1 MGRPGETSKRISAR
15 VRRGA
20 TASVAILS
28 ATALVGVALAQQPHG
43 RAPAAKPKPKT
54 VDAEAPASESTPSSA
69 PVPGSQAPAGASTLD
84 GGPIPAPPPRVD
96 LGDGGMKPSPLNPAA
111 AEMPPTTPP
120 VPSAPASA
128 AVDYDK
134 LLGDIAALRA
144 RVAAVGDSLFVARI
158 ALAVETDGSHA
169 RIGRMTVSLDDGLV
183 YTAPASFHADD
194 PTMIYDHAVA
204 PGRHAVTVDIER
216 RDDRDESF
224 KDSQHA
230 RFLVDVPPDNKLTV
244 TLRLGDDSDMG
255 KNFPSDRSGKYDI
268 RVRMKATATPANVK
282 R

>member
-1 MGRPGETSKRISAR
+1 MGQPRELSKRGASG

-20 TASVAILS
+20 TLS
-28 ATALVGVALAQQPHG
+28 LALLVATALAGVAFAQPKG
-43 RAPAAKPKPKT
+43 RPPVKPKPAPSAT
-54 VDAEAPASESTPSSA
+54 VAPTSTDDTASA
-69 PVPGSQAPAGASTLD
+69 PIPGSQAPAGASTLD

-96 LGDGGMKPSPLNPAA
+96 LGDGGVKPSPLNPAA
-111 AEMPPTTPP
+111 PEMPPLTPA
-120 VPSAPASA
+120 PSASS

-169 RIGRMTVSLDDGLV
+169 RVGRMTISLDDGIV

-194 PTMIYDHAVA
+194 PTPIYEHAVA
-204 PGRHAVTVDIER
+204 PGRHAVTVDIDR
-216 RDDRDESF
+216 KDDRDESF

-230 RFLVDVPPDNKLTV
+230 RFVVDVPADSKLTV

-255 KNFPSDRSGKYDI
+255 KNFPSDKSGKYDV